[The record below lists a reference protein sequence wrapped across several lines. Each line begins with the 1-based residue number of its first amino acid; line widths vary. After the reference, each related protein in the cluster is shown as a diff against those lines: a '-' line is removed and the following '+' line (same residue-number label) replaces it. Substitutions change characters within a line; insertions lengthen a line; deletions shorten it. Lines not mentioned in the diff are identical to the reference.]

1 MGVILCL
8 IPVALLTGPFIPD
21 AIISIISILFIT
33 ITIKERLWDRYF
45 YNKYFIFIFIFY
57 LYFLF
62 ASFASENIILSLE
75 ASFFYFRFIIF
86 ALAVWFLLDS
96 DKNLIKKFTIY
107 FLITFCIAI
116 TDGYY
121 QYYFENNIFGFE
133 NSSEDRMTLTFN
145 SKLILGGYLSR
156 LLPLLFALVIYN
168 FSKNKKIIIFLFS
181 LIILIDC
188 LVFLSGERTAIGIL
202 SLFTIM
208 VLLLVSKFKLLRLI
222 TISISITFI
231 VFIALSNTATMDR
244 NVYYT
249 LNQISP
255 KSDDTN
261 IPTFFSLNHQSLA
274 IASINMYKD
283 NKYIGAGPK
292 QFRVLC
298 DKYVNQNSNQFCS
311 THPHN
316 SYLQLLAE
324 TGIVGVLFTIIPFI
338 FLIYIFI
345 KHMINKLFKSKSSL
359 SDYQLCLLICIFL
372 SLWPILPTQNFFN
385 NWINIIY
392 YLPIGFF
399 LHSIY
404 LRKTD

>member
-1 MGVILCL
+1 
-8 IPVALLTGPFIPD
+8 
-21 AIISIISILFIT
+21 
-33 ITIKERLWDRYF
+33 
-45 YNKYFIFIFIFY
+45 
-57 LYFLF
+57 
-62 ASFASENIILSLE
+62 
-75 ASFFYFRFIIF
+75 
-86 ALAVWFLLDS
+86 
-96 DKNLIKKFTIY
+96 
-107 FLITFCIAI
+107 
-116 TDGYY
+116 
-121 QYYFENNIFGFE
+121 
-133 NSSEDRMTLTFN
+133 MTLTFN

-392 YLPIGFF
+392 YLPIGQYYFN
-399 LHSIY
+399 L
-404 LRKTD
+404 LKKNL